1 MQTRKAERLISQ
13 HVNFAQ
19 SLKFAKG
26 GEVSKII
33 RLKVG
38 EAEKKT
44 IAEDTETVG
53 QEPTLKVRSRV
64 FQRTQRFKATYRLAR
79 TPWGEGPQQVRLELA
94 EPRAV

>member
-1 MQTRKAERLISQ
+1 MQTRKVERLISQ
-13 HVNFAQ
+13 TVNFAQ

-38 EAEKKT
+38 EPVLQQRENGAK
-44 IAEDTETVG
+44 
-53 QEPTLKVRSRV
+53 LR
-64 FQRTQRFKATYRLAR
+64 QRTQRFKATYRLAR

-94 EPRAV
+94 EPRAL